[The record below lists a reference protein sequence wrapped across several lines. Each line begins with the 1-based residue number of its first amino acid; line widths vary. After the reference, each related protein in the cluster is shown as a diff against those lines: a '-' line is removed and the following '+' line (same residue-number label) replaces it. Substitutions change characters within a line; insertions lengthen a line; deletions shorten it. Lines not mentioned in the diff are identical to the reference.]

1 MAFHPKG
8 FICFVSEPDET
19 VVFSSST
26 TGDDLDF
33 ESEDI
38 FLWLSTSI
46 LPSSQIQAQLARL
59 SLINVEPS
67 EITII
72 WQWST

>member
-46 LPSSQIQAQLARL
+46 FPSSQIQAQLARL

>member
-19 VVFSSST
+19 ILFSSST

-67 EITII
+67 EVTII

>member
-19 VVFSSST
+19 VLFSSSA

-38 FLWLSTSI
+38 FSVIINLHFPLFSDSSSTSE
-46 LPSSQIQAQLARL
+46 AKFD
-59 SLINVEPS
+59 
-67 EITII
+67 
-72 WQWST
+72 

>member
-19 VVFSSST
+19 ILFSSST

-38 FLWLSTSI
+38 FL
-46 LPSSQIQAQLARL
+46 
-59 SLINVEPS
+59 
-67 EITII
+67 
-72 WQWST
+72 

>member
-67 EITII
+67 EMTII

>member
-19 VVFSSST
+19 VLLSCST

-38 FLWLSTSI
+38 FL
-46 LPSSQIQAQLARL
+46 
-59 SLINVEPS
+59 
-67 EITII
+67 
-72 WQWST
+72 